1 MAHASPLA
9 AIAGCV
15 ILSACLLAG
24 TAADTAE
31 PTMLRVN
38 TFPNAKALALE
49 AGIANGIFARHGLAV
64 ALELTESSQAQR
76 SGLAAG
82 KFQIAQGAVDNAVA
96 MADAG
101 QDVVI
106 VAGGDSGMNELFA
119 QSGINSIADL
129 RGRTILVDAPDTAYA
144 LQVKQLL
151 ARSGI
156 AAGDYALKPAGAS
169 PFRFRAMVAD
179 RSNAAAILNPPFTAE
194 ARRLAMV
201 SLGNTVA
208 LLGPYQAVGVFV
220 RRDWAEQNR
229 ETLERYLAAYVEA
242 GRFVRDPAHRAE
254 NVALL
259 MREHKLDAEIAAR
272 TYDELTDSNF
282 GFTPDARF
290 DPEGFRNLLALRAEL
305 EGKGAPSAA
314 GERYVD
320 LGYYERALKLVGR

>member
-1 MAHASPLA
+1 MAHPSPPAAVAGGLILA
-9 AIAGCV
+9 ACLFAG
-15 ILSACLLAG
+15 SAE
-24 TAADTAE
+24 AAQS
-31 PTMLRVN
+31 TMLRVN

-49 AGIANGIFARHGLAV
+49 AGIANGIFTRHGLTV

-76 SGLAAG
+76 TGLAAG
-82 KFQIAQGAVDNAVA
+82 KFEVAQGAVDNAVA

-119 QSGINSIADL
+119 QSGINSIAQL

-156 AAGDYALKPAGAS
+156 AAGDYTLKPAGAS
-169 PFRFRAMVAD
+169 PFRFRAMAAD
-179 RSNAAAILNPPFTAE
+179 RSNAAAILNPPFTAQ
-194 ARRLAMV
+194 ARRLGMV

-208 LLGPYQAVGVFV
+208 LLGPYQAVGAFV
-220 RRDWAEQNR
+220 RREWAQQNR
-229 ETLERYLAAYVEA
+229 ATLERYLAGYVEA
-242 GRFVRDPAHRAE
+242 VRFVRDPAHRAE

-259 MREHKLDAEIAAR
+259 IREHKLDAEIAAR
-272 TYDELTDSNF
+272 TYDELTDPNF

-290 DPEGFRNLLALRAEL
+290 DPQGFHNLLALRAEL
-305 EGKGAPSAA
+305 EGKGASSAA
-314 GERYVD
+314 LERYVD
-320 LGYYERALKLVGR
+320 LGYYERALKLVGG